1 MKRTTT
7 TKKKG
12 TLDYPVSTK
21 YRGTWG
27 EWEAVREIVQNA
39 LDSRAKVKVDFDD
52 GKMTVRDWG
61 SGFGLRALL
70 IGESDKD
77 GVSSIGKFGEGM
89 KFAFL
94 VLLRMKC
101 TVSVRTNGLSLMPKL
116 KDTFG
121 VDCLSIDY
129 AEVADKAEGTTVVIN
144 GLTQDYKDRFLHL
157 SKKGR
162 TSGFKTGT
170 SRVLLDEAG
179 KLYVKGIYV
188 KDLPNAVAGY
198 DLWLER
204 ENPMSGDVD
213 MYAVRKQIGYLI
225 SKTKDKE
232 YVARLVSLA
241 DDDDYD
247 QFIEVEV
254 GSGDVW
260 SLQSPR
266 LWSNAIKNHFGTSK
280 VCKLTNLDAGRLAEY
295 KGYTVI
301 KKEIAYLKRVLKAD
315 TDVVKLK
322 KRDPEKR
329 IRKTDMASEAQ
340 ANLRWAQKLVEKAT
354 SSKIKKLSIV
364 KFIDKPSQRGEAL
377 YQQWIKISGAIV
389 NDKLQLLA
397 TLIHEMV
404 HYLWGHDDLTHAF
417 QDAVA
422 NIAAMIALDVS
433 ADSKRVHHSSK
444 AWKDA
449 RAKEAA
455 NADQLREEWFIKA
468 RREQEGFTSLWDQ
481 LDFCR
486 HKELYP
492 IARAFGV
499 KLALSITKNEM
510 IAGISEAILSELDS

>member
-1 MKRTTT
+1 
-7 TKKKG
+7 
-12 TLDYPVSTK
+12 
-21 YRGTWG
+21 
-27 EWEAVREIVQNA
+27 
-39 LDSRAKVKVDFDD
+39 
-52 GKMTVRDWG
+52 
-61 SGFGLRALL
+61 
-70 IGESDKD
+70 
-77 GVSSIGKFGEGM
+77 
-89 KFAFL
+89 
-94 VLLRMKC
+94 
-101 TVSVRTNGLSLMPKL
+101 
-116 KDTFG
+116 
-121 VDCLSIDY
+121 
-129 AEVADKAEGTTVVIN
+129 
-144 GLTQDYKDRFLHL
+144 
-157 SKKGR
+157 
-162 TSGFKTGT
+162 
-170 SRVLLDEAG
+170 
-179 KLYVKGIYV
+179 
-188 KDLPNAVAGY
+188 
-198 DLWLER
+198 
-204 ENPMSGDVD
+204 
-213 MYAVRKQIGYLI
+213 LI

-354 SSKIKKLSIV
+354 NSKIKKLSIV
-364 KFIDKPSQRGEAL
+364 KFLDKPSQRGEAL
-377 YQQWIKISGAIV
+377 YQQWIKISEAIV

-433 ADSKRVHHSSK
+433 AGSKRVHHSSQEWK
-444 AWKDA
+444 AA

-468 RREQEGFTSLWDQ
+468 RRKDEGIGTWSLQDHLQ
-481 LDFCR
+481 ACR

-499 KLALSITKNEM
+499 KLALSITKNEL
-510 IAGISEAILSELDS
+510 IDGISEAILAELDD